1 MYDKGMRS
9 IFLTLLAT
17 VTLLARVPL
26 GAAEPAKVPLGD
38 RETIVFYGDSI
49 TEQHLYTAY
58 IESFLVTR
66 YPAKELICYNFGWG
80 GDTAWGGFNRY
91 ARDVQPVHP
100 SLVFVQFGMNDG
112 GYHAPDAATR
122 NWYLDSQ
129 RKLAD
134 LIKNGNARQVLLTT
148 SCIDPDN
155 RKDGDL
161 YNTTLAAM
169 ADGLIALASELKVPV
184 VDVFHPMRKR
194 QQAAKEA
201 DPNFSVIAD
210 SVHPDSAG
218 HLLLAWPVIKSLAP
232 GKPVARIAI
241 TAQTATAD
249 AAVITGVK
257 RDPLGVS
264 FTLTL
269 EAIPMWVPPEA
280 RETLALIPFQSE
292 CNATILSVDGLE
304 PEMTYQLQI
313 DGQAIDEVSAK
324 DLTAG
329 FDMSL
334 VDRAPWVLQA
344 KRVWEMSQARWQR
357 HFDTWRRI
365 GLSED
370 PEFLAMSETSRVQE
384 ANRTLVRALAFRMKQ
399 IAKPKTHLIELRRC
413 TPIAISTV
421 EMSPAYPMEGD
432 FSQKFAPESVGAV
445 LWKKVPL
452 APDGGL
458 DLNAL
463 LGDPTNCAVYVRVAL
478 SASEAATL
486 HLSMGSD
493 DGLIVLLDGKRMFT
507 HDTWRGCTPGE
518 EQLDLPITA
527 GRHVVMLRINN
538 GGGGYGLSLKAS
550 SLGAAKVVAL
560 K

>member
-1 MYDKGMRS
+1 MRS
-9 IFLTLLAT
+9 ILTTLLAT
-17 VTLLARVPL
+17 VTLLVHVPL
-26 GAAEPAKVPLGD
+26 GAAEPATVTLGE

-58 IESFLVTR
+58 VERFLVTR

-80 GDTAWGGFNRY
+80 GDTAWVGLNRY

-112 GYHAPDAATR
+112 GYHAPNADTR

-134 LIKNGNARQVLLTT
+134 LIKNGNARQVFLTT

-155 RKDGDL
+155 RKDGDV

-169 ADGLIALASELKVPV
+169 ADGVIAMGAELGVPV
-184 VDVFHPMRKR
+184 VDVFHPMRKS
-194 QQAAKEA
+194 QQAAKLA
-201 DPNFSVIAD
+201 NPKFSVIAD

-218 HLLLAWPVIKSLAP
+218 HLLLAWPIIRSLAP
-232 GKPVARIAI
+232 KKPVARIAI
-241 TAQTATAD
+241 TGQASTAD
-249 AAVITGVK
+249 GAAVTGVK

-269 EAIPMWVPPEA
+269 EAIPMWVPLEA
-280 RETLALIPFQSE
+280 RKTLALIPFEAE
-292 CNATILSVDGLE
+292 CNATILTVDGLE

-329 FDMSL
+329 VDMSL
-334 VDRAPWVLQA
+334 LDRAPWVMQA

-370 PEFLAMSETSRVQE
+370 TEFLAMSETSRVQE

-399 IAKPKTHLIELRRC
+399 TAKPKTHQIELRRC

-421 EMSPAYPMEGD
+421 EVSPAYPMVGD
-432 FSQKFAPESVGAV
+432 FAQKFAPESVGAV
-445 LWKKVPL
+445 LWKKTSL
-452 APDGGL
+452 APDGSL

-463 LGDPTNCAVYVRVAL
+463 LGEPTNCAAYVRFAL

-486 HLSMGSD
+486 HLSIGSD
-493 DGLIVLLDGKRMFT
+493 DGLIVLLDGKRVFT
-507 HDTWRGCTPGE
+507 HDVWRGCTPGE
-518 EQLDLPITA
+518 EQLDLLITA
-527 GRHVVMLRINN
+527 GRHVVMMRINN
-538 GGGGYGLSLKAS
+538 GAGGYGLSLKAS
-550 SLGAAKVVAL
+550 SLGAAKVTAL
-560 K
+560 R